1 MTIRNKSLRSKL
13 NKLGLAH
20 LQLEKSSSG
29 FYVWSFSEDASRKLT
44 MSTGGKCIWAESFSE
59 HSVDWWAYRMKEIYE
74 RACQEAAWMEAP
86 Q

>member
-20 LQLEKSSSG
+20 LQLEKSPSG

-44 MSTGGKCIWAESFSE
+44 MSTSGKYIWARAFSE
-59 HSVDWWAYRMKEIYE
+59 HPADWWAFRMEEIYK
-74 RACQEAAWMEAP
+74 RAYHEAAWMEKP
-86 Q
+86 